1 MVNLEIE
8 LNQFKDQAGSRIDQ
22 NEIDEQFAKNI
33 EMNAQRMQQ
42 MHEKHNEE
50 IKSLKDVILQL
61 EDHISSLQTQKG
73 EADQKLI
80 ISQNNNEDNKKEL
93 KSLKQQLTK
102 QKEAEDSLKKELAK
116 SPKRDM

>member
-8 LNQFKDQAGSRIDQ
+8 LNQFKDEAAGRINQ
-22 NEIDEQFAKNI
+22 NEMNEQFAKNI

-50 IKSLKDVILQL
+50 IRSLKDVILQL

-80 ISQNNNEDNKKEL
+80 ISQNSNEDSKKEL
-93 KSLKQQLTK
+93 KSLKQQLAK
-102 QKEAEDSLKKELAK
+102 QKEAEDALKKEHRL
-116 SPKRDM
+116 